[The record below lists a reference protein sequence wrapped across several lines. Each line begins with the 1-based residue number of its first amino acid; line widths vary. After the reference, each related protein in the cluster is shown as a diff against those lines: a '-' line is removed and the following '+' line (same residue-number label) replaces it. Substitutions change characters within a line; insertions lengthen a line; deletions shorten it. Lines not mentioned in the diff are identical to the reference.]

1 MATPNG
7 VAGMA
12 RRLLGSSSGGFVAVS
27 LIPFLTGAMVASA
40 VISLLRHEHPRLTAA
55 LRKQPEEAG
64 DKSLE
69 ELIAEKEH
77 LEDLIA
83 ETAAKQSRK

>member
-12 RRLLGSSSGGFVAVS
+12 QRLLGSSSGGFVAAS
-27 LIPFLTGAMVASA
+27 LIPFMTGAMVASA
-40 VISLLRHEHPRLTAA
+40 VISLLRHDHSKLIAP
-55 LRKQPEEAG
+55 LRRQGEEG
-64 DKSLE
+64 GGKTLE

-83 ETAAKQSRK
+83 ETAASQSKR